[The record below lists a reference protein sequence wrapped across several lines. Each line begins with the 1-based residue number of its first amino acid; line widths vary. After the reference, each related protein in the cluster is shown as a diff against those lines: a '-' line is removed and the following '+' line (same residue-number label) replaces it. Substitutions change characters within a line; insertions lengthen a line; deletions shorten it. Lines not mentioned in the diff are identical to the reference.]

1 MAEFDG
7 LSDGQ
12 AWAARTGRASAL
24 AGVLCQAQADLVAFT
39 VELLA
44 SSGWAGD
51 GVRSP
56 EHWLQVY
63 TGLGVGQCRDLV
75 RVAERA
81 PDLGA
86 VVARMETGAVT
97 LDQAAVIARHLPA
110 ETPEEVVDQVAH
122 LAEATTT
129 TQLARVV
136 AHYHFDREQ
145 PPHEEP
151 RDKPEHRPATL
162 SLHQRDGRFVLRYE
176 CTPTDGVLVEQ
187 AVREAKDA
195 LFTSGQTGATLADGL
210 REVCT
215 RSLSAVSGVER
226 RETYRVLI
234 HLDVDDHAWVNRR
247 GALPANLARH
257 VTCDGTIT
265 PVWER
270 DGVPVAVGRGQR
282 IVPRRTRRLIED
294 RDRGCRF
301 PGCPVTG
308 FLENHH
314 IVHWRDG
321 GPTDPQNLVSLCPH
335 HHRAHH
341 QGEFTIAGSPTTA
354 DGLTFTTPGGH
365 TIGRPAPPS
374 PAADGGVAPTVA
386 AHLRAHWPDRPQV
399 ARSPFRGERLSWGSI
414 NFDGSNHDPR
424 IHRVRRPR
432 RTRVPEPHRR
442 E

>member
-1 MAEFDG
+1 M
-7 LSDGQ
+7 SDGQ

-39 VELLA
+39 IELLA

-81 PDLGA
+81 PDLGP
-86 VVARMETGAVT
+86 VVTRMETGALT
-97 LDQAAVIARHLPA
+97 LDQAAVIARHVPA
-110 ETPEEVVDQVAH
+110 GQQVEVVDQVAH

-136 AHYHFDREQ
+136 AHYHFDRE
-145 PPHEEP
+145 PSAHELP
-151 RDKPEHRPATL
+151 RDKPEDRPAVV
-162 SLHQRDGRFVLRYE
+162 SLHQREGRFVLRFE
-176 CTPTDGVLVEQ
+176 STLADGALVEQ
-187 AVREAKDA
+187 AIREAKDA
-195 LFTSGQTGATLADGL
+195 LFTAGHERATLADGL

-215 RSLSAVSGVER
+215 RSLAAVTEPGR
-226 RETYRVLI
+226 RDQYRVLI
-234 HLDVDDHAWVNRR
+234 HLDVNDHAWVNRR

-257 VTCDGTIT
+257 VTCDGEIS

-270 DGVPVAVGRGQR
+270 DGEPVAVGRSQR

-341 QGEFTIAGSPTTA
+341 QGEFAIVGNPATA
-354 DGLTFTTPGGH
+354 DGLSFTTHWGH
-365 TIGRPAPPS
+365 TIGRPA
-374 PAADGGVAPTVA
+374 AVAVRT
-386 AHLRAHWPDRPQV
+386 HWPDRPQTTRTAV
-399 ARSPFRGERLSWGSI
+399 RGERLSWGSI
-414 NFDGSNHDPR
+414 NFDSSNHDPR

-432 RTRVPEPHRR
+432 LRRVPEPHRR